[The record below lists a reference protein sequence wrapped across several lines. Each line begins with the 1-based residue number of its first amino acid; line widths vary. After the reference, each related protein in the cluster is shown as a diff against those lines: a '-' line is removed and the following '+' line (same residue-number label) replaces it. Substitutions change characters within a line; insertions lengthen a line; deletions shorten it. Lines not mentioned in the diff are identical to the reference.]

1 MRCCFGKGCRR
12 SEGKMSEQETLLSI
26 KNLKTYFV
34 TEDAVLK
41 AVDDV
46 SFEVRRGETLGVVG
60 ESGCGKSVSCMSIV
74 KLVQGENVSY
84 EGGEILFEGRNMLEM
99 SEKEMRRIRGK
110 EISIIF
116 QEPMTALNPLYTIGD
131 QMKEALKN
139 HQKISDR
146 KARELC
152 VEYLRKVK
160 IPMPEEMMFRYPFSL
175 SGGMRQRVMIA
186 MALISSPKLIIA
198 DEPTTALD
206 VTIQAQI
213 LDLMNELKQETGSS
227 CIFITHD
234 LGVISEMAD
243 RVVVMYGG
251 KVCET
256 APTDEL
262 FEHAAHPYTLGLI
275 HSRPRAD
282 FEGDRLEVIPGN
294 VPSLNDKPEG
304 CPFHPRCRY
313 AQERCRSQFPPE
325 IELEPDHGAGS
336 HKVACWRY
344 QEGREN
350 LG

>member
-1 MRCCFGKGCRR
+1 MT
-12 SEGKMSEQETLLSI
+12 EQETLLSI

-34 TEDAVLK
+34 TDDAVLK

-46 SFEVRRGETLGVVG
+46 SFDVKKGETLGVVG

-74 KLVQGENVSY
+74 GLVQGNVRY
-84 EGGEILFEGRNMLEM
+84 EGGQILFEGKDTLKM
-99 SEKEMRRIRGK
+99 SEKELRKIRGK
-110 EISIIF
+110 DISVIF

-131 QMKEALKN
+131 QMKEVLKN

-146 KARELC
+146 EAGRKC

-160 IPMPEEMMFRYPFSL
+160 IPMPEEMMMRYPFSL

-186 MALISSPKLIIA
+186 MALIASPKLIIA

-213 LDLMNELKQETGSS
+213 LDLMNELKKETESS

-251 KVCET
+251 KVCEM

-262 FEHAAHPYTLGLI
+262 FENASHPYTLGLI

-282 FEGDRLEVIPGN
+282 YEGDRLEVIPGN
-294 VPSLNDKPEG
+294 VPSLNDKP
-304 CPFHPRCRY
+304 
-313 AQERCRSQFPPE
+313 
-325 IELEPDHGAGS
+325 
-336 HKVACWRY
+336 
-344 QEGREN
+344 
-350 LG
+350 

>member
-1 MRCCFGKGCRR
+1 
-12 SEGKMSEQETLLSI
+12 MSEQETLLSI

-160 IPMPEEMMFRYPFSL
+160 IPMPAEMML
-175 SGGMRQRVMIA
+175 SVQ
-186 MALISSPKLIIA
+186 LIRRDA
-198 DEPTTALD
+198 AARD
-206 VTIQAQI
+206 
-213 LDLMNELKQETGSS
+213 
-227 CIFITHD
+227 
-234 LGVISEMAD
+234 D
-243 RVVVMYGG
+243 RHGPDFFA
-251 KVCET
+251 E
-256 APTDEL
+256 
-262 FEHAAHPYTLGLI
+262 AHHCG
-275 HSRPRAD
+275 
-282 FEGDRLEVIPGN
+282 
-294 VPSLNDKPEG
+294 
-304 CPFHPRCRY
+304 
-313 AQERCRSQFPPE
+313 
-325 IELEPDHGAGS
+325 
-336 HKVACWRY
+336 
-344 QEGREN
+344 
-350 LG
+350 

>member
-1 MRCCFGKGCRR
+1 
-12 SEGKMSEQETLLSI
+12 MSETLLSI

-34 TEDAVLK
+34 TDEAVLK

-46 SFEVRRGETLGVVG
+46 SFDVKEGETLGVVG

-74 KLVQGENVSY
+74 RLVQGNVSY
-84 EGGEILFEGRNMLEM
+84 AGGEILFERKNTLEM
-99 SEKEMRRIRGK
+99 SEKELRKIRGK

-131 QMKEALKN
+131 QMIEALRN
-139 HQKISDR
+139 HQKISTGQAR
-146 KARELC
+146 KKC

-186 MALISSPKLIIA
+186 MALITSPKLIIA

-213 LDLMNELKQETGSS
+213 LDLMNELKRETGSS
-227 CIFITHD
+227 FLFITHD

-256 APTDEL
+256 ALTDEL

-304 CPFHPRCRY
+304 CPFHPRCRF
-313 AQERCRSQFPPE
+313 AREICRKQFPE
-325 IELEPDHGAGS
+325 TVDLNQGKGGEQHL
-336 HKVACWRY
+336 VACWNY
-344 QEGREN
+344 CEGTKAPDEN
-350 LG
+350 AEGSL

>member
-1 MRCCFGKGCRR
+1 
-12 SEGKMSEQETLLSI
+12 
-26 KNLKTYFV
+26 
-34 TEDAVLK
+34 
-41 AVDDV
+41 
-46 SFEVRRGETLGVVG
+46 
-60 ESGCGKSVSCMSIV
+60 
-74 KLVQGENVSY
+74 
-84 EGGEILFEGRNMLEM
+84 
-99 SEKEMRRIRGK
+99 
-110 EISIIF
+110 
-116 QEPMTALNPLYTIGD
+116 
-131 QMKEALKN
+131 
-139 HQKISDR
+139 
-146 KARELC
+146 
-152 VEYLRKVK
+152 
-160 IPMPEEMMFRYPFSL
+160 MPEEMMFRFPFSL

-186 MALISSPKLIIA
+186 MALITSPKLIIA

-213 LDLMNELKQETGSS
+213 LDLMNELKAETGSS

-251 KVCET
+251 RVCEV

-313 AQERCRSQFPPE
+313 AGKKCEKEFPE
-325 IELEPDHGAGS
+325 ASRISGEHQ
-336 HKVACWRY
+336 VFCWKY
-344 QEGREN
+344 GGGCE
-350 LG
+350 

>member
-1 MRCCFGKGCRR
+1 MDKPV
-12 SEGKMSEQETLLSI
+12 LLEV
-26 KNLKTYFV
+26 KDLKTYFYSGKH
-34 TEDAVLK
+34 ALK
-41 AVDDV
+41 AVDSV
-46 SFEVRRGETLGVVG
+46 SFSIREGEVFGLVG
-60 ESGCGKSVSCMSIV
+60 ESGSGKSITCKSLIGLIHRPGRIAGGSIRYRGQE
-74 KLVQGENVSY
+74 LAG
-84 EGGEILFEGRNMLEM
+84 L
-99 SEKEMRRIRGK
+99 SEKALTAVRGK
-110 EISIIF
+110 EIGMIF
-116 QEPMTALNPLYTIGD
+116 QEPMVALNPVLRIG
-131 QMKEALKN
+131 QQITESFKEPGLSGEEKHARAVELLRRVGIPN
-139 HQKISDR
+139 PEQRMREYPHQ
-146 KARELC
+146 
-152 VEYLRKVK
+152 
-160 IPMPEEMMFRYPFSL
+160 F
-175 SGGMRQRVMIA
+175 SGGMRQRVVIA
-186 MALISSPKLIIA
+186 IALASNPKLLLA

>member
-1 MRCCFGKGCRR
+1 MTG
-12 SEGKMSEQETLLSI
+12 QDTLLSI
-26 KNLKTYFV
+26 EHLKTYFV

-46 SFEVRRGETLGVVG
+46 SFQVKKGETLGIVG

-74 KLVQGENVSY
+74 KLVQGNAKY
-84 EGGEILFEGRNMLEM
+84 EDGQILFEGKDTLQM
-99 SEKEMRRIRGK
+99 SEKELRKIRGK
-110 EISIIF
+110 DISVIF

-131 QMKEALKN
+131 QMTEALKN
-139 HQKISDR
+139 HQKIKEKDAR
-146 KARELC
+146 KKC
-152 VEYLRKVK
+152 IEYLSKVK
-160 IPMPEEMMFRYPFSL
+160 IPMPEEMLFRYPYSL

-213 LDLMNELKQETGSS
+213 LDLMNELKAETGSS

-251 KVCET
+251 RVCEV

-262 FEHAAHPYTLGLI
+262 FEHPAHPYTRGLI
-275 HSRPRAD
+275 HSRPRDD

-304 CPFHPRCRY
+304 CPFHPRCKY
-313 AQERCRSQFPPE
+313 ATEQCRKEFPE
-325 IELEPDHGAGS
+325 IVEIGEGHQAACHHLRAAGQQ
-336 HKVACWRY
+336 KTE
-344 QEGREN
+344 Q
-350 LG
+350 